1 VPLPQL
7 SGSSVVVGVIFASV
21 LQSAPCPA
29 QETTSPVVA
38 LEYQAP
44 DGCPTPADFRAAL
57 AERGIAVGTGVTL
70 SKVDVRITNT
80 AAGYG
85 GALVISAVSGTSLD
99 RRLEGKDC
107 AELASAFALI
117 AAVTVAP
124 DSASNSAAGAV
135 DNASPGAPA
144 AATATTEDA
153 AIAAGET
160 APPAKQPPAV
170 TPPKRAAQ
178 RTLKKSPTIVEPAP
192 DDAAAQPIGEL
203 SSTRKRPAFGL
214 GAGALVH
221 DGALPEV
228 GAGVLVYS
236 DLEWNRVGVLWPSL
250 FISAAWSRETVVR
263 VGSARF
269 DWFTLAASFCPWR
282 WPTQGLT
289 KVRACAALQGGV
301 LNGSG
306 LGVESARSSMGAWFA
321 GGAGPRAETR
331 LGKFVLGLAAEAT
344 LPFVRDRFFFNP
356 DIDVHRASWIVFDTS
371 LTVGLRFD

>member
-1 VPLPQL
+1 VSLPQL
-7 SGSSVVVGVIFASV
+7 SGSSVVGLILASL
-21 LQSAPCPA
+21 LQSAPCRA
-29 QETTSPVVA
+29 QETTTPVVA

-44 DGCPTPADFRAAL
+44 DGCPTQADFRAAL
-57 AERGIAVGTGVTL
+57 AQRGIAVGTAVTL

-80 AAGYG
+80 AAGYR
-85 GALVISAVSGTSLD
+85 GALVISAASGTSLD

-124 DSASNSAAGAV
+124 DSASSSPASA
-135 DNASPGAPA
+135 DNANPGATADP
-144 AATATTEDA
+144 AATATTDDA
-153 AIAAGET
+153 AVRAGET
-160 APPAKQPPAV
+160 APPAKQPLAV
-170 TPPKRAAQ
+170 TRPKRAAQ
-178 RTLKKSPTIVEPAP
+178 RTKKRSPTIVAPAP
-192 DDAAAQPIGEL
+192 DDAASPPAGEL
-203 SSTRKRPAFGL
+203 NGARKGPSFGL

-221 DGALPEV
+221 RGALPEV

-263 VGSARF
+263 IGSARF

-306 LGVESARSSMGAWFA
+306 VGVESARSSMGAWLA

-331 LGKFVLGLAAEAT
+331 IGKFVLGLAAEAT

-371 LTVGLRFD
+371 LTLGLRFD